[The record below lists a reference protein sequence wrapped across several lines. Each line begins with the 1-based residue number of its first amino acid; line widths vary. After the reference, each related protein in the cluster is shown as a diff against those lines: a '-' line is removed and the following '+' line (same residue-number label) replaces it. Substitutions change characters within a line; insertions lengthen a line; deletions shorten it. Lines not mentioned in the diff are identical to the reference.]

1 MSSRSRAAT
10 TGATSSP
17 AAVHVFLT
25 LLTRAWAAN
34 LAEMRGARLAVLR
47 GLLVASCPGVAYL
60 AGVLMLAVSAALAL
74 HLLIGTAKG
83 GLHA

>member
-1 MSSRSRAAT
+1 MSSHSRAAT

-17 AAVHVFLT
+17 AAAYVFLT

-34 LAEMRGARLAVLR
+34 LAEMRGSRLAVLR
-47 GLLVASCPGVAYL
+47 GLLVASCPGV
-60 AGVLMLAVSAALAL
+60 VPLAVSAALAL